1 MEAPWA
7 AGAWSRRLREADH
20 RGTECSR
27 PESGSEGDNLQDCHS
42 SSSLPYLTIA
52 GLETTDPETGGILG
66 SFSSY
71 IDQSIISIIEDTS
84 QTEIKP
90 HLDEENEATLLTALT
105 EILDT
110 FDDEN
115 ASPFDSI
122 PDSEIFALPK
132 GELGCSLVG
141 HQSYAMLPD
150 SGKEPCGH
158 LIPAAVKGPN
168 ALWRSEK
175 PVSRSFG
182 EEILQQRSD
191 GEEEEEEE
199 DLISN
204 GQGIS
209 ESGSELLHLQ
219 AVEQLNT
226 AGLESN
232 VTLVIGPNL
241 PCGYNVEHAS
251 LSDLVKYIQPYCLP
265 NGVLCLETSTD
276 SVGSTIELEVQVVQE
291 GELPMVLC
299 ENGECLMEAKGESG
313 KGRDA
318 EESMLANDSGP
329 ENLPQTSK
337 QQEALPAPSVH
348 LEDPPIASLRR
359 RGRPRKTAK
368 PTETPVIGVQQNITE
383 TPRTRSS
390 LQTRLQAAENKRKSS
405 TEAQPLLAH
414 KKQGQMAVPL
424 QESRLLAQQMQ
435 EMELGMRRIQTRG
448 RAAARRESRQ
458 GATGINIG
466 QGPRKPS
473 SETQSTL
480 SGWSFSQ
487 AEEEAMEP
495 HPGSGETGAKQAI
508 RPEQPLGNEPSLTP
522 RATESAPT
530 PWATESS
537 PAPRATESAPTPR
550 ATESAP
556 APRATESSPTPR
568 ATESSPTPRATE
580 PSPTPRATEPSPTPR
595 AAEPS
600 PTPRAA
606 EPSPTPRAA
615 EPSPTPRAAEPSP
628 TPRAAEPSPTPRAAE
643 PSPTPR
649 AAEPSPTPRA
659 AEPSPT
665 PRAAEP
671 SPTPR
676 AAEPSPTPRA
686 AEPSPTPRAAEPSP
700 TPRAAEPSPT
710 PRAAEPS
717 PTPRAA
723 EPSPTP
729 RAAEPSPTPR
739 AAEPSPTPRAAEPS
753 PTPRAAEPSPT
764 PRAAEPSPT
773 PRAAEPSPT
782 PRAAEPSPTPRAAE
796 PSPTPTP
803 RATEP
808 SPTPTPRATEPTPTP
823 PFPVS
828 NSSSPTVL
836 EIAGNEPKLRPIS
849 LEQYRLRLQQRKQ
862 DGVFSAHEKPWISL
876 DPGCKNAWPVVPI
889 QSIVHG
895 ELSVLP
901 LETTGHVVN
910 KQSKR
915 HNGQPLSPP
924 AQTLAPPAQTL
935 APPAQTLAPP
945 AQTLAPPAQTLAP
958 PAQTLAPPAQTL
970 APPAQTLAPPAQT
983 LAPPAQTLAPP
994 AQTLA
999 PPAQTLAPPA
1009 QTLAPP
1015 AQTLA
1020 PPAQTLAPPAQTL
1033 APPAQTLAP
1042 PAQTLAPP
1050 AQTLAPPAQTLAPP
1064 ILPQP
1069 IQALTSPEI
1078 LTLPTLTPPAQSPP
1092 CCVTQ
1097 EQPCEFQ
1104 YKTKQKVV
1112 ISPTLQRGLNPLA
1125 KTQIPALEP
1134 WPVQATSVQTPFVQ
1148 STAAL
1153 SPPTLIQVAPEC
1165 PSAIPAVSAQLVA
1178 VRTCIAA
1185 MEEDVPNPQNDLL
1198 SAESVQTSTVQTL
1211 PVKSAPV
1218 QQLQSSRATLEEEK
1232 ADQGTLSSSM
1242 EETRAKDIA
1251 KGIEAADLMSLLEQF
1266 EVNEV
1271 TEEPPLG
1278 NSSGSEEE
1286 RKQFDHLF
1294 GAELASTAGLTPP
1307 ATPPHQIWKSLPAA
1321 GFLGKRKF
1329 QGSAEPSPGSQFRT
1343 VKLIEPKRLPQNNR
1357 SKCLSSESLQ
1367 PATKTSL
1374 TASFGFG
1381 DHVYCLPRFSSQSSS
1396 HNICLPVMAQPD
1408 VACRWNVK
1416 HQASI
1421 TIKPITSWNRQCWS
1435 PTHRVLTAEEQQ
1447 ASDPGSDGNTTD
1459 SQETTQEDRVSS
1471 STLPN
1476 GTTSVEPDSCLQD
1489 RRNVGCDTTLGL
1501 KGGSCAMLSPCR
1513 NGETE
1518 GDKPFDSPHR
1528 CSRTRTST
1536 RYRRQRYHSSSSST
1550 SRSRSHSPVQKR
1562 RRYCRRRSRHSRHSS
1577 RSDSRSSSRS
1587 KSCSRSNSRSDS
1599 GSRSRSSRRRS
1610 VRMSYFTDAYDS
1622 YTEEPR
1628 NQYSRQEARAQKS
1641 NRRELAIEERRVV
1654 YVGKIRNGM
1663 MREELRRRFE
1673 VFGEIEDCNIYFRN
1687 EGDNYGF
1694 VTYRY
1699 TCDAFAAIE
1708 NGQTLRKPDELPFD
1722 LCFGGRRQFCKTN
1735 YADLDSSHAD
1745 FNSYSTKSKFDSLDF
1760 DTLLKQAK
1768 RSLRR

>member
-1 MEAPWA
+1 METPWA

-20 RGTECSR
+20 RGTEFSR
-27 PESGSEGDNLQDCHS
+27 LESGSEGDNLQDCHS

-141 HQSYAMLPD
+141 HQSYALLPD

-158 LIPAAVKGPN
+158 LIPAAVKGSS

-175 PVSRSFG
+175 PVNRSFG

-199 DLISN
+199 EDLISN
-204 GQGIS
+204 GQGVS

-276 SVGSTIELEVQVVQE
+276 SAGSTIELEVQVVQE
-291 GELPMVLC
+291 GELADLELPMVLC

-318 EESMLANDSGP
+318 EESMLANDPGP

-348 LEDPPIASLRR
+348 QEDPPAVTLRR

-368 PTETPVIGVQQNITE
+368 PTETPVIGVQQNIAE

-390 LQTRLQAAENKRKSS
+390 LQTRLQAAENKKKSS

-414 KKQGQMAVPL
+414 QKQGQMAVTL
-424 QESRLLAQQMQ
+424 QESRILAPQMQ
-435 EMELGMRRIQTRG
+435 EVELGVRRIQTRG

-458 GATGINIG
+458 GATGINVG

-473 SETQSTL
+473 SSETRSTL

-487 AEEEAMEP
+487 AEGEAMEP
-495 HPGSGETGAKQAI
+495 HPGSGGTGAKQTI
-508 RPEQPLGNEPSLTP
+508 HPEQPLGNEPSPMP
-522 RATESAPT
+522 RAAE
-530 PWATESS
+530 
-537 PAPRATESAPTPR
+537 PA
-550 ATESAP
+550 
-556 APRATESSPTPR
+556 
-568 ATESSPTPRATE
+568 
-580 PSPTPRATEPSPTPR
+580 PTPR
-595 AAEPS
+595 AAEPA

-606 EPSPTPRAA
+606 EPAPTPRAA
-615 EPSPTPRAAEPSP
+615 EPAPTPRAAEPAP
-628 TPRAAEPSPTPRAAE
+628 TPRAAEPAPTPRAAE
-643 PSPTPR
+643 PAPTPR
-649 AAEPSPTPRA
+649 AAEPAPTPRA
-659 AEPSPT
+659 AEPAPT

-671 SPTPR
+671 APTPR
-676 AAEPSPTPRA
+676 AAEPAPTPRA
-686 AEPSPTPRAAEPSP
+686 AEPTPI
-700 TPRAAEPSPT
+700 
-710 PRAAEPS
+710 
-717 PTPRAA
+717 
-723 EPSPTP
+723 
-729 RAAEPSPTPR
+729 
-739 AAEPSPTPRAAEPS
+739 
-753 PTPRAAEPSPT
+753 
-764 PRAAEPSPT
+764 
-773 PRAAEPSPT
+773 
-782 PRAAEPSPTPRAAE
+782 
-796 PSPTPTP
+796 
-803 RATEP
+803 
-808 SPTPTPRATEPTPTP
+808 P
-823 PFPVS
+823 PFPVC
-828 NSSSPTVL
+828 NTSSPTVL
-836 EIAGNEPKLRPIS
+836 EITSNEPKLRPIS

-862 DGVFSAHEKPWISL
+862 DGVLSAHEKPRISL

-895 ELSVLP
+895 ELSILP

-915 HNGQPLSPP
+915 HNGQPLAPLT
-924 AQTLAPPAQTL
+924 QTLAPPTQTL
-935 APPAQTLAPP
+935 APPTQTLAPP
-945 AQTLAPPAQTLAP
+945 TQTLATLAPASPEILAPPTQTLAPASPEILAPPTQTLAP
-958 PAQTLAPPAQTL
+958 ASPEILAPPTQTLAPASPEILAPPTQTL
-970 APPAQTLAPPAQT
+970 APASPEILTPPTQTLAPASPEILTPPTQT
-983 LAPPAQTLAPP
+983 LAPASPEILTPPTQTLAPASP
-994 AQTLA
+994 EILTPPTQTLA
-999 PPAQTLAPPA
+999 PA
-1009 QTLAPP
+1009 
-1015 AQTLA
+1015 
-1020 PPAQTLAPPAQTL
+1020 
-1033 APPAQTLAP
+1033 
-1042 PAQTLAPP
+1042 
-1050 AQTLAPPAQTLAPP
+1050 
-1064 ILPQP
+1064 
-1069 IQALTSPEI
+1069 SPEI

-1092 CCVTQ
+1092 CRVTQ

-1104 YKTKQKVV
+1104 YRTKQKVA
-1112 ISPTLQRGLNPLA
+1112 ISPTLQKGLNPLA
-1125 KTQIPALEP
+1125 KTQIPALQP
-1134 WPVQATSVQTPFVQ
+1134 QPVQATSVQTPFVQ
-1148 STAAL
+1148 PTAAL

-1178 VRTCIAA
+1178 VGMCSAA
-1185 MEEDVPNPQNDLL
+1185 IEEDVPNPQNDLL
-1198 SAESVQTSTVQTL
+1198 SAESVQTSKVQTL

-1218 QQLQSSRATLEEEK
+1218 QQLQSSSATLEEEK
-1232 ADQGTLSSSM
+1232 ADQGTLSSSV
-1242 EETRAKDIA
+1242 EESRAKDIA

-1271 TEEPPLG
+1271 TEEPPPG

-1321 GFLGKRKF
+1321 VFLGKRKF

-1343 VKLIEPKRLPQNNR
+1343 VKLIEPKPLPQNNR

-1367 PATKTSL
+1367 PAAKTSL

-1396 HNICLPVMAQPD
+1396 HNICLPVVAQPD

-1471 STLPN
+1471 STLPT
-1476 GTTSVEPDSCLQD
+1476 GTTSVEPDSCSQD
-1489 RRNVGCDTTLGL
+1489 GRNVGCDTTLGH
-1501 KGGSCAMLSPCR
+1501 KGGSCATLSPCR

-1536 RYRRQRYHSSSSST
+1536 RYRRQRYPSSSSST

-1577 RSDSRSSSRS
+1577 RSDSRSSSCS

-1760 DTLLKQAK
+1760 DTLLQQAK